1 MTTTPDQAW
10 ARGATAAITMPPIAP
25 APPPPPTYYPPV
37 SGGNGDQPGRGPR
50 RRLPRWIAGAAALAV
65 VAGAGIAGG
74 WALRSHDTTP
84 APVAAPTSTA
94 PAAAAPTLTPDEAKT
109 QACNAFSTAG
119 TQWAAAYHDTW
130 LPAVTASGWKWSD
143 PQVKDAVT
151 KFSSVET
158 QVVTEINGLI
168 APSTPPDVVSAIHAY
183 TSAILAYSAGHG
195 AATQAEMNAQ
205 ETAIDNAADRATKVC
220 GIK

>member
-10 ARGATAAITMPPIAP
+10 ARGATTAITMPPITP
-25 APPPPPTYYPPV
+25 APPPSPTYYPPV

-94 PAAAAPTLTPDEAKT
+94 PAVVAPTLTPDEAKT
-109 QACNAFSTAG
+109 QTC
-119 TQWAAAYHDTW
+119 AAYKTIGLQWTSAYKAWLAALPPNWTW
-130 LPAVTASGWKWSD
+130 DDPAVKTATNTF
-143 PQVKDAVT
+143 DA
-151 KFSSVET
+151 
-158 QVVTEINGLI
+158 
-168 APSTPPDVVSAIHAY
+168 
-183 TSAILAYSAGHG
+183 
-195 AATQAEMNAQ
+195 AATQQAAQLNSLIAVNTPLDVANAVQ
-205 ETAIDNAADRATKVC
+205 GVRGAIVALAASHGNTTGSATNDKIDATMARLDDANKVC
-220 GIK
+220 GLG